1 MNRNI
6 YNRVLLEAK
15 YIIDN
20 NKTIRGT
27 SNVFGVSKSTVHKDI
42 GERLLGI
49 DKNMYKKVSS
59 ILKYNA
65 DIKHIR
71 GGEATK
77 RKFLDK
83 KAN

>member
-1 MNRNI
+1 MNKNI
-6 YNRVLLEAK
+6 YNRVILEAK

-27 SNVFGVSKSTVHKDI
+27 SGVFGVSKSTVHKDI
-42 GERLLGI
+42 SERLLEI
-49 DKNMYKKVSS
+49 DKNMYEKVSNV
-59 ILKYNA
+59 LKYNA

-77 RKFLDK
+77 RKFLAK
-83 KAN
+83 KTN

>member
-1 MNRNI
+1 MNKDI
-6 YNRVLLEAK
+6 YNRVILEAK

-20 NKTIRGT
+20 NNTIRGT
-27 SNVFGVSKSTVHKDI
+27 SSVFGVSKSTVHKDI
-42 GERLLGI
+42 SERLLGI
-49 DKNMYKKVSS
+49 DSNLYKEVSS

-77 RKFLDK
+77 RKFLEK
-83 KAN
+83 KVN